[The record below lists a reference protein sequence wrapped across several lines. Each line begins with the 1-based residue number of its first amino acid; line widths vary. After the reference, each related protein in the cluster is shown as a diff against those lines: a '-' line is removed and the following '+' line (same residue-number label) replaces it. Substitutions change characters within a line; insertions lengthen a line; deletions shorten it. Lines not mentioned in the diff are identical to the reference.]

1 MLVFTYPI
9 AAVVLALLTACLWHQ
24 RSAPRRAT
32 LATLRAATASTS
44 LRAPPPA
51 RSEPRSAAPVNR
63 RGTFEQWASHLARVA
78 RRLSPPAYAVTTARR
93 LELAGK
99 GRAVDEDR
107 FLALRLVTLLS
118 VGPAFV
124 LVLLSPLHGL
134 YALLAFIFITAVLG
148 LGPEALLNNQVS
160 ARQERISRDLPA
172 VVELLMISV
181 EAGLGFDQAL
191 SRAVTSVPGPLGEEF
206 SRYLGEVRMGA
217 SHHEALEAL
226 DRRTGVPELRS
237 FVMALVQA
245 ETFGISVGSIL
256 RSQAKESRIAQHQH
270 IQEQAQKAPLKMLFP
285 LVFCV
290 LPALFVVVLG
300 PAAIE
305 IYRELIK

>member
-206 SRYLGEVRMGA
+206 SRYLGE
-217 SHHEALEAL
+217 AL